1 LIKLK
6 IREIVGRASKGDDL
20 LIPFIFRKEGVEKID
35 GQAWIGGRN

>member
-6 IREIVGRASKGDDL
+6 IREIDGRASKGDDL
-20 LIPFIFRKEGVEKID
+20 LIPFIFRKEEVEEID

>member
-6 IREIVGRASKGDDL
+6 IREIDDRASIGDDL
-20 LIPFIFRKEGVEKID
+20 PIPFIFRKEGVEKID

>member
-20 LIPFIFRKEGVEKID
+20 LIPFIFRKEGVEEID